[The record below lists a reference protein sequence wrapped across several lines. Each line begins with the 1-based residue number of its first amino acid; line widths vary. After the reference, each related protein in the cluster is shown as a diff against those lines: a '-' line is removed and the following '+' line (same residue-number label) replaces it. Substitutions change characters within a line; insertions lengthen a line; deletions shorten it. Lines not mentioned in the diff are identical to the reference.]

1 MARYTGPRFKVARAL
16 GVNVIYHPK
25 LEGETSRLMIR
36 PGEQGRKRRKLSDYG
51 LRLQEKQK
59 LKAYYGVL
67 ERQFR
72 KYVRKAFS
80 KKGVTGENLLVF
92 LETRLDN
99 LVFRMGMGRTLR
111 QARQMVNHGHI
122 LVNGKKVDIPSYACK
137 PGDTITLREKSR
149 KTEMFTENVQNGP
162 IFKLDY
168 IDVDKDSF
176 SGQLVS
182 WPTRDVI
189 PVEIYDNYIVEF
201 YAQRI

>member
-1 MARYTGPRFKVARAL
+1 MARYTGPRFKVARAF

-25 LEGETSRLMIR
+25 LEGETSRLMVR
-36 PGEQGRKRRKLSDYG
+36 PGEHGRKRKKLSDYG

-67 ERQFR
+67 EKQFR
-72 KYVRKAFS
+72 RYVRKAFA
-80 KKGVTGENLLVF
+80 KKGVTGENLLVS

-99 LVFRMGMGRTLR
+99 MVFRMGMGRTLR

-137 PGDTITLREKSR
+137 PGDVVTLREKSR
-149 KTEMFTENVQNGP
+149 KTEMFAENVENGP

-168 IDVDKDSF
+168 IEVDKEKF
-176 SGQLVS
+176 SGELVA
-182 WPTRDVI
+182 WPTRDAI
-189 PVEIYDNYIVEF
+189 PVEIHDNYIVEF

>member
-1 MARYTGPRFKVARAL
+1 MARYRGPRFRVARAL

-25 LEGETSRLMIR
+25 LEGEKSRLMVR
-36 PGEQGRKRRKLSDYG
+36 PGDHGKRRRKLSDYG

-67 ERQFR
+67 EKQFR
-72 KYVRKAFS
+72 RYVKKAF
-80 KKGVTGENLLVF
+80 KTKGVTGENLIIS

-99 LVFRMGMGRTLR
+99 VAFRIGMGRTLR
-111 QARQMVNHGHI
+111 QTRQMVNHGHM

-137 PGDTITLREKSR
+137 PGDVISLREKSK
-149 KTEMFTENVQNGP
+149 KTEMFVANMENGP

-168 IDVDKDSF
+168 IEIEKDKF
-176 SGQLVS
+176 QGTLLE

-189 PVEIYDNYIVEF
+189 PVDINDSYIVEF
-201 YAQRI
+201 YAQRV